1 MSDTML
7 HKTGLGGRPQ
17 APDRQRVVALVGD
30 PRAHSR
36 TAALA
41 SALAV
46 RLAREVIGG
55 SRPDSAW
62 KLIELSGWTHDR
74 SVYDWS
80 VLVQDA
86 DVLIVA
92 SPIKQGSFTGL
103 LKSFLDILP
112 DRALEGA
119 TAIPVT
125 VARTPRHALSAD
137 VHLRPV
143 LGELGAS
150 CPTPS
155 LFALESRLT
164 NPGAI
169 CGAWFARSGAALAH
183 LRTPATG

>member
-1 MSDTML
+1 ML

-55 SRPDSAW
+55 AQPDSAW

-80 VLVQDA
+80 VLVQEA

-112 DRALEGA
+112 DRALEGS

-169 CGAWFARSGAALAH
+169 CGAWFARSGGALAH
-183 LRTPATG
+183 LRTPPTG